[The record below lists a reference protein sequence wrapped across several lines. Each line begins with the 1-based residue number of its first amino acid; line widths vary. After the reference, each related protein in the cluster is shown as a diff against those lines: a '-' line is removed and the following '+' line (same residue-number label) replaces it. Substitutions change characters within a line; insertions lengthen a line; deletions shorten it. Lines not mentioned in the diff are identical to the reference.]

1 MLQEEIPESDRFA
14 ALPTAMLARQLAARE
29 REERTQALQ
38 KHLETSKAYA
48 ERIGSEER
56 AGSKRRSA
64 AQRQSE
70 AEEASTCRILSA
82 QEAAR
87 REAEQRRHDGALA
100 AAVSA
105 HKAESL
111 REQKNVER
119 IIAGSEELRELEAR
133 LRAAYVNKERHVQ
146 LAESAAMAAETDAR
160 EAQIAGAME
169 AERQRG
175 LQAEAYREFLRLE
188 DGKLIKVGL
197 DAQIKDKERLK
208 AEAYQEFLKEKEQ
221 VDEVVRKIAAEEAA
235 EAAAREAKE
244 AETRRYIDEFISQ
257 RERFKA
263 ERVAELEREND
274 EIRRYAAAV
283 MQREIEQRAAAETSQ
298 NARDAAFEAITKG
311 MAAESAKRLEEE
323 QLRNELLEAEAEEEA
338 ARREADAKER
348 ALRQRLDIALANEY
362 QRELKRLA
370 REEEKKAEDA
380 LRTSMLERFAAEDRI
395 DQMNAQKRRMKQ
407 LEHRREVERLL
418 EQRREAFEAARAAE
432 VEAAMGDG
440 KADRHPP
447 LPPPGRRLRARALS
461 APICRIP
468 PPSLVHAPCDRPRRR
483 G

>member
-1 MLQEEIPESDRFA
+1 MSLV
-14 ALPTAMLARQLAARE
+14 LQLAARE

-160 EAQIAGAME
+160 RSPG
-169 AERQRG
+169 
-175 LQAEAYREFLRLE
+175 
-188 DGKLIKVGL
+188 D
-197 DAQIKDKERLK
+197 D
-208 AEAYQEFLKEKEQ
+208 
-221 VDEVVRKIAAEEAA
+221 
-235 EAAAREAKE
+235 AAATLMATTGREA
-244 AETRRYIDEFISQ
+244 
-257 RERFKA
+257 
-263 ERVAELEREND
+263 LHM
-274 EIRRYAAAV
+274 AAAASDSFLGLGAA
-283 MQREIEQRAAAETSQ
+283 IKSACRA
-298 NARDAAFEAITKG
+298 
-311 MAAESAKRLEEE
+311 
-323 QLRNELLEAEAEEEA
+323 
-338 ARREADAKER
+338 
-348 ALRQRLDIALANEY
+348 
-362 QRELKRLA
+362 
-370 REEEKKAEDA
+370 
-380 LRTSMLERFAAEDRI
+380 
-395 DQMNAQKRRMKQ
+395 
-407 LEHRREVERLL
+407 
-418 EQRREAFEAARAAE
+418 
-432 VEAAMGDG
+432 
-440 KADRHPP
+440 
-447 LPPPGRRLRARALS
+447 
-461 APICRIP
+461 
-468 PPSLVHAPCDRPRRR
+468 
-483 G
+483 

>member
-1 MLQEEIPESDRFA
+1 M
-14 ALPTAMLARQLAARE
+14 ARQLAARE

-440 KADRHPP
+440 KAEEERMRVVDEERRRMLAAASRDLGIEH
-447 LPPPGRRLRARALS
+447 LPPGVLQSADDLELFRAAAAS
-461 APICRIP
+461 
-468 PPSLVHAPCDRPRRR
+468 ST
-483 G
+483 